1 MSVSTELMLLNVKAA
16 ADAEPMSA
24 LEARPLRYAATCVG
38 CGAKLEPRTR
48 AVWNKE
54 RGEATCERC
63 VAREADPEPFTPV
76 IDRGSPG
83 ASALREGLRRQERR
97 ETRTLDAHPRIG
109 KLILA
114 LSEEPQT
121 TRAWKQGAIGEQTLG
136 TAIEQLRNEG
146 FGVLHDRRIPGTKAN
161 LDHLVVGPAGVF
173 VIDAKRY
180 TGKIERR
187 DRGWVLN
194 RDWRLYVNGRDQT
207 KLVDAMPRQV
217 EAVRSSLAPTPF
229 VECPVFAA
237 LCFVD
242 SQWGL
247 IPSPFVVDDVHVTWP
262 KMLYKLVR
270 GEGPLQREQII
281 ELERL
286 LALALPCA

>member
-1 MSVSTELMLLNVKAA
+1 M
-16 ADAEPMSA
+16 
-24 LEARPLRYAATCVG
+24 
-38 CGAKLEPRTR
+38 
-48 AVWNKE
+48 
-54 RGEATCERC
+54 
-63 VAREADPEPFTPV
+63 
-76 IDRGSPG
+76 
-83 ASALREGLRRQERR
+83 REGLRRQERR
-97 ETRTLDAHPRIG
+97 ETRTVKAHPRIG

-121 TRAWKQGAIGEQTLG
+121 TRAWKQGAAGEQALG
-136 TAIEQLRNEG
+136 AALDKLRDEG
-146 FGVLHDRRIPGTKAN
+146 FGVLHDRRIPGTEAN
-161 LDHLVVGPAGVF
+161 IDHLVVGPAGVF

-187 DRGWVLN
+187 DRGWILG

-207 KLVDAMPRQV
+207 KLVRAMPRQV
-217 EAVRSSLAPTPF
+217 EAVRSSLVPTPF
-229 VECPVFAA
+229 ADCHIFAV

-247 IPSPFVVDDVHVTWP
+247 IPSPFVLNDVHVTWP

-270 GEGPLQREQII
+270 SEGSLQREQIA

-286 LALALPCA
+286 LALALPRA